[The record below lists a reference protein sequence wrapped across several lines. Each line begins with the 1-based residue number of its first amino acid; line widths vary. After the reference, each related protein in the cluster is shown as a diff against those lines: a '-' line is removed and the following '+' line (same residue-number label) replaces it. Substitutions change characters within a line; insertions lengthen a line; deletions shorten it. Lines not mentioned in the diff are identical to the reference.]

1 MRIALGLLI
10 GAVLAVI
17 VACGGASKK
26 TAAPPQ
32 AVMPGP
38 DASGMAASPRQP
50 EIDALDA
57 KIGEDLT
64 KLNLPRPAAP
74 ASPTA
79 MAAGATPAKPSADPT
94 CKPAQS
100 ETCKDSCTLADSICD
115 NAKKICDIATELG
128 NDAYANSKCS
138 GGNSS
143 CESARERC
151 CGCLL

>member
-1 MRIALGLLI
+1 MRVAPGLLS

-17 VACGGASKK
+17 VACGAAKK
-26 TAAPPQ
+26 SAAPAP
-32 AVMPGP
+32 AAMPGP
-38 DASGMAASPRQP
+38 EASGMASPRQS
-50 EIDALDA
+50 ELDALDA
-57 KIGEDLT
+57 KIGEDLA

-79 MAAGATPAKPSADPT
+79 MATGPTPAKPSADPT
-94 CKPAQS
+94 CKPAPS

-128 NDAYANSKCS
+128 NDAYANGKCS

-143 CESARERC
+143 CEAARERC